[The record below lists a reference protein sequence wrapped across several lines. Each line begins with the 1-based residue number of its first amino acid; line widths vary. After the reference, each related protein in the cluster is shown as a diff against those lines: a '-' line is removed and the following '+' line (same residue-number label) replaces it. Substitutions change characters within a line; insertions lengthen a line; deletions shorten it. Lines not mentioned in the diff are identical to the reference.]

1 MWELRAIAF
10 DDPLGAFKAQDGPR
24 HHRVRFLVRVMLRR
38 PDLAVAS
45 ADRYSNDVPVS
56 FSDMSQSLAAVAA
69 SRARG
74 MISAGAGAPRS
85 SPNPPGP

>member
-1 MWELRAIAF
+1 MAARQSEHDEA
-10 DDPLGAFKAQDGPR
+10 
-24 HHRVRFLVRVMLRR
+24 RFLFRVMLR
-38 PDLAVAS
+38 PHDLAVAS

-56 FSDMSQSLAAVAA
+56 FSDTSQSLAAVAA

-85 SPNPPGP
+85 SPSPAGP